1 MASLESR
8 LGIGSTVFE
17 MRTDTTS
24 TGQQRSLLPWL
35 AQGTHAQHSSS
46 TSSAGHWRD
55 TGELSCGRCVI
66 AGAGRISNRVLKQWR
81 QFQGNVQQSSGKTLR
96 EHSKNNGWLSTHVS
110 MKILLHPLISRSQ
123 PLHLLRVVL
132 AWLGQRFSGL

>member
-1 MASLESR
+1 MAFLKSR

-24 TGQQRSLLPWL
+24 TGQRSLLPCL
-35 AQGTHAQHSSS
+35 AHGTHAQHSSS
-46 TSSAGHWRD
+46 TSSAGHWCD
-55 TGELSCGRCVI
+55 TRELSCGRCVI

-81 QFQGNVQQSSGKTLR
+81 QFQGNEQQSSGKTLR
-96 EHSKNNGWLSTHVS
+96 GHGKNNGWLSTHAS

-132 AWLGQRFSGL
+132 AWPGQRFSGL